1 MPPNEEEEEAE
12 GSTRPKST
20 RSSKRPIS
28 TKNQK
33 EPNPKCRSR
42 IDQLAVPN
50 RRLILALYQ
59 NHADHLPKE
68 KVEKIKALL
77 QELYAMTPEETEK
90 YFEHLRQQ
98 AEESGRRKDIK
109 YMLKKLVRKKKKA
122 KQVKKAYTFVN
133 RLLVKGMRFALNHP
147 IPPLVSVR
155 LRNLSNIVLEQ
166 ISNLIWVNVP
176 NREDTDELGKL
187 LIQVADWM
195 AIAIEHLY
203 YGVQLKKNKEME
215 RIEEEAKAREKE
227 RKEKPK
233 VEEVV
238 VEPDVEGE
246 EEEGSEAVLSE
257 PLLLSEME

>member
-1 MPPNEEEEEAE
+1 MLPNEEEEEAE

-20 RSSKRPIS
+20 ISRPKSIK
-28 TKNQK
+28 TQK

-42 IDQLAVPN
+42 IDQLAIPN

-122 KQVKKAYTFVN
+122 KQVKEAYAFVN
-133 RLLVKGMRFALNHP
+133 GLLVKGMRFALTHP

-176 NREDTDELGKL
+176 NRDNADELGRL

-215 RIEEEAKAREKE
+215 RIEEEARAREKE

-238 VEPDVEGE
+238 VETDGEGE
-246 EEEGSEAVLSE
+246 GEDEEAVLSE
-257 PLLLSEME
+257 ALLLSEME